1 MREFLEIASAFKIKA
16 SQKHSVHFVL
26 TQPFDEV
33 YIERSRNAQDKPNQK
48 VKAYDSYLPITVSI
62 LNTYNSNTS
71 YSQTVLSFLRMFN
84 LWGPKSNRRPISK

>member
-1 MREFLEIASAFKIKA
+1 MNKTKKPEIASAFKIQT

-48 VKAYDSYLPITVSI
+48 VKAYDSCLPITVSI

-84 LWGPKSNRRPISK
+84 LWGPKVES